1 MVPELG
7 GPMDPNDR
15 IHCLMVDRRELR
27 GKLMFWRAIAVALG
41 LVALVL
47 GYGYA
52 LYGCGVW

>member
-1 MVPELG
+1 
-7 GPMDPNDR
+7 MDPNDR